1 MSQIQS
7 FSDSNAKSSSAQSTQ
22 NNLKVLG
29 FDIGIASIGWAYV
42 CGGELKDCGVRIF
55 TKAENPK
62 DGSSLAL
69 PRREARGARRR
80 LARRKVRL
88 YAIKDL
94 VCKEFGLHLG
104 DFLSPAGELPKAYI
118 TSKDTK
124 SPYELRAEALNQVL
138 TKAEFARVIL
148 HIAKHRGYGN
158 KHAKESADSENGK
171 VKKAMSENAEIM
183 KAKGYQSVGQYLY
196 NEFYQ
201 KSRDFS
207 DSQPKSPLNTQGTQ
221 EFVNVRNKAES
232 YARCVSQKE
241 LQDEL
246 TLIFKRQ
253 RELGFKFKDAT
264 YKIYDENRKLQEL
277 DFENAVLQSAFL
289 QRPLK
294 SFADKVGKCT
304 FFADEFRAPK
314 DSLSAMEFVALTR
327 IINTLANIS
336 KRSGEVYSA
345 EQVREICQ
353 IVLDKGEITYKNLR
367 KIIALDE
374 KMQFPKDSKLDYSK
388 GEDAEKAKLIEFSK
402 LKAFRKALGGSFEG
416 FTRAELDSIATDIAL
431 IKSKDTLKQ
440 TLSAKY
446 PRLNE
451 TQKEALSELNFDK
464 FIDLSFKALEAIL
477 PFMRGESLKFKDE
490 CKRYDEA
497 WREAGLIEVAKK
509 TQKGNKLPPLI
520 EYEPNLANPVVA
532 RALSE
537 YRKVL
542 NALLAKYGAVH
553 KIHLEF
559 TREAGVSAKERG
571 QIIAE
576 QNKRF
581 KANEEARKRCAEY
594 GLSLSGIN
602 MLKLKL
608 WQEQNEFCVYSGRKI
623 TREDLANPN
632 ALQID
637 HIYPYSRSYDD
648 SQNNKVLCF
657 TSENQHKLNKTPFE
671 AFGSDSAKW
680 NAILGLIE
688 KLPKPKKSRITNK
701 NFADKEG
708 GFIARNIVDT
718 SYIATLTASY
728 TDAFIEFLPLSE
740 NENTTLGKEQKG
752 EDTSLKRGE
761 KGSKK
766 HIVVVNGSLTATMR
780 HYWGLNT
787 LLDSQSANEKK
798 APSLAEG
805 VGGGSLR
812 ASEAIQNAQIDCHAK
827 SSDFAR
833 NDSICHTEGVHSTTE
848 VSQSQ
853 NDNRD
858 ILPTAQYDNDLD
870 SSVALPPQ
878 NDNIVAKNDKKISEG
893 KDRSNHLH
901 HALDAIIIAYT
912 NDSIIKAFSDFKKTQ
927 EQNKARLIAKEIKSS
942 EYKISRRFFSPSHF
956 ANNEEFRQTIKR
968 KILGESSENNEQVS
982 GIFVSKPPRKRARG
996 ALHKE
1001 TFSSLDSSDLLE
1013 TYGGKGNPKEI
1024 QKQGVERA
1032 IKLGKIRQIGS
1043 KVADNGAMVRVDIF
1057 RHKLSGKFYGV
1068 PIYTMDFALG
1078 ILPNKAVVGGKDKS
1092 GVIKEWLE
1100 MDSSYKFCFSLFKD
1114 DLILVQ
1120 KKEMKNA
1127 ELCYFVSFG
1136 IATASISVEKH
1147 DNYFGSLTEN
1157 QKLLFTNATPQEV
1170 KGLSIG
1176 IQNLKVFEKWQVS
1189 PLGEVQKAEY
1199 KERESIKLKSS
1210 PKDFNN
1216 AK

>member
-1 MSQIQS
+1 M
-7 FSDSNAKSSSAQSTQ
+7 
-22 NNLKVLG
+22 KVLG
-29 FDIGIASIGWAYV
+29 FDIGIASIGWAFV
-42 CGGELKDCGVRIF
+42 EDGELKDCGVRIF

-80 LARRKVRL
+80 LARRKGRL
-88 YAIKDL
+88 YALKDL
-94 VCKEFGLHLG
+94 ICKEFGLN
-104 DFLSPAGELPKAYI
+104 LSDYLANAGELPRAYH

-124 SPYELRAEALNQVL
+124 SPYQLRTEALHRKL
-138 TKAEFARVIL
+138 TPDEFARVIL

-158 KHAKESADSENGK
+158 KHAKESTDSENGK
-171 VKKAMSENAEIM
+171 VKKAINENAKIM
-183 KAKGYQSVGQYLY
+183 ADKGYQSVGQYLY

-207 DSQPKSPLNTQGTQ
+207 EAMPKSPLNTQDTQ

-241 LQDEL
+241 LENEL

-253 RELGFKFKDAT
+253 REFGFKFKDAT
-264 YKIYDENRKLQEL
+264 YKIYDENSKIKEL
-277 DFENAVLQSAFL
+277 DFENAVLQTAFL

-304 FFADEFRAPK
+304 FFENEPRAPK

-345 EQVREICQ
+345 QKMREILS
-353 IVLDKGEITYKNLR
+353 IVLEKGEITYKNLR

-374 KMQFPKDSKLDYSK
+374 KMQFPKDSKLDYAK
-388 GEDAEKAKLIEFSK
+388 GEDAEKAKLIEFRK
-402 LKAFRKALGGSFEG
+402 LKDFRKALGGFEG
-416 FTRAELDSIATDIAL
+416 FTRVELDIIAVCIAL
-431 IKSKDTLKQ
+431 IKDKVALLDTLKLGQ
-440 TLSAKY
+440 TKDIK
-446 PRLNE
+446 LNE
-451 TQKEALSELNFDK
+451 AQKVALSNVSKKLDENQRKELSELNFDK

-477 PFMRGESLKFKDE
+477 PLMRGEAPNCNNE

-497 WREAGLIEVAKK
+497 WREAGLVEVAKS
-509 TQKGNKLPPLI
+509 TQKGNKLPPLL
-520 EYEPNLANPVVA
+520 EYEQNLANPVVA
-532 RALSE
+532 RALAE

-542 NALLAKYGAVH
+542 NAILAKYGKVH

-559 TREAGVSAKERG
+559 TRQAGVSTKERA

-576 QNKRF
+576 QNKRL
-581 KANEEARKRCAEY
+581 KANEEARKRCADF
-594 GLSLSGIN
+594 GLEPSAIN

-608 WQEQNEFCVYSGRKI
+608 WQEQSKFCVYSGREI

-637 HIYPYSRSYDD
+637 HIYPYSRSFDD
-648 SQNNKVLCF
+648 SQNNKVLVYA
-657 TSENQHKLNKTPFE
+657 SANQHKLNKTPFE
-671 AFGSDSAKW
+671 AFGSDTQQWGK
-680 NAILGLIE
+680 ILGLIK
-688 KLPKPKKSRITNK
+688 KLPKPKKNRIANK
-701 NFADKEG
+701 NFNDKEG

-740 NENTTLGKEQKG
+740 SEDTTLG
-752 EDTSLKRGE
+752 RGQ

-766 HIVVVNGSLTATMR
+766 HITVVNGSLTATMR
-780 HYWGLNT
+780 HYWGLNS
-787 LLDSQSANEKK
+787 LLDDKN
-798 APSLAEG
+798 
-805 VGGGSLR
+805 
-812 ASEAIQNAQIDCHAK
+812 SE
-827 SSDFAR
+827 
-833 NDSICHTEGVHSTTE
+833 V
-848 VSQSQ
+848 
-853 NDNRD
+853 
-858 ILPTAQYDNDLD
+858 
-870 SSVALPPQ
+870 
-878 NDNIVAKNDKKISEG
+878 

-901 HALDAIIIAYT
+901 HALDAIIIAYA
-912 NDSIIKAFSDFKKTQ
+912 NDSIIKAFSDFKKIQ
-927 EQNKARLIAKEIKSS
+927 EQNKARLIAKEIESS
-942 EYKISRRFFSPSHF
+942 EYKISRRFFAPSNF
-956 ANNEEFRQTIKR
+956 ENNEAFRQSIKR
-968 KILGESSENNEQVS
+968 KILGESSQNGEQIG

-1001 TFSSLDSSDLLE
+1001 TFTSLDNSELLE

-1024 QKQGVERA
+1024 QKQGVNRA

-1057 RHKLSGKFYGV
+1057 RHKASGKFYGV

-1092 GVIKEWLE
+1092 GIIKEWLE
-1100 MDSSYKFCFSLFKD
+1100 MDSNYEFCFSLFKD

-1120 KKEMKNA
+1120 KKEMKDA
-1127 ELCYFVSFG
+1127 ELCYFSGFDTSG
-1136 IATASISVEKH
+1136 GQIKVEKH
-1147 DNYFGSLTEN
+1147 NN
-1157 QKLLFTNATPQEV
+1157 LFTNLSYDEALLFNEV
-1170 KGLSIG
+1170 EKQQGRTG
-1176 IQNLKVFEKWQVS
+1176 IQNLKTFEKWQVS
-1189 PLGEVQKAEY
+1189 PLGEVSPAEF
-1199 KERESIKLKSS
+1199 KERESISLKSTL
-1210 PKDFNN
+1210 KR
-1216 AK
+1216 AKI

>member
-1 MSQIQS
+1 M
-7 FSDSNAKSSSAQSTQ
+7 
-22 NNLKVLG
+22 KVLG
-29 FDIGIASIGWAYV
+29 FDIGIASIGWAFV
-42 CGGELKDCGVRIF
+42 EDGELKDCGVRIF

-80 LARRKVRL
+80 LARRKGRL
-88 YAIKDL
+88 YALKDL
-94 VCKEFGLHLG
+94 ICKEFGLN
-104 DFLSPAGELPKAYI
+104 LSDYLANAGELPRAYH

-124 SPYELRAEALNQVL
+124 SPYQLRTEALHRKL
-138 TKAEFARVIL
+138 TPDEFARVIL

-158 KHAKESADSENGK
+158 KHAKESTDSENGK
-171 VKKAMSENAEIM
+171 VKKAINENAKIM
-183 KAKGYQSVGQYLY
+183 ADKGYQSVGQYLY

-207 DSQPKSPLNTQGTQ
+207 EAMPKSPLNTQDTQ

-241 LQDEL
+241 LENEL

-253 RELGFKFKDAT
+253 REFGFKFKDAT
-264 YKIYDENRKLQEL
+264 YKIYDENSKIKEL
-277 DFENAVLQSAFL
+277 DFENAVLQTAFL

-304 FFADEFRAPK
+304 FFENEPRAPK

-345 EQVREICQ
+345 QKVREILS
-353 IVLDKGEITYKNLR
+353 IVLEKGEITYKNLR

-374 KMQFPKDSKLDYSK
+374 KMQFPKDSKLDYAK
-388 GEDAEKAKLIEFSK
+388 GEDAEKAKLIEFRK
-402 LKAFRKALGGSFEG
+402 LKDFRKALGGFEG
-416 FTRAELDSIATDIAL
+416 FTRVELDIIAVCIAL
-431 IKSKDTLKQ
+431 IKDKVALLDTLKLGQ
-440 TLSAKY
+440 TKDIK
-446 PRLNE
+446 LNE
-451 TQKEALSELNFDK
+451 AQKVALSNVSKKLDENQRKELSELNFDK

-477 PFMRGESLKFKDE
+477 PLMRGEAPNCNNE

-497 WREAGLIEVAKK
+497 WREAGLVEVAKS
-509 TQKGNKLPPLI
+509 TQKGNKLPPLL
-520 EYEPNLANPVVA
+520 EYEQNLANPVVA
-532 RALSE
+532 RALAE

-542 NALLAKYGAVH
+542 NAILAKYGKVH

-559 TREAGVSAKERG
+559 TRQAGVSTKERA

-576 QNKRF
+576 QNKRL
-581 KANEEARKRCAEY
+581 KANEEARKRCADF
-594 GLSLSGIN
+594 GLEPSAIN

-608 WQEQNEFCVYSGRKI
+608 WQEQSKFCVYSGREI

-637 HIYPYSRSYDD
+637 HIYPYSRSFDD
-648 SQNNKVLCF
+648 SQNNKVLVYA
-657 TSENQHKLNKTPFE
+657 SANQHKLNKTPFE
-671 AFGSDSAKW
+671 AFGSDTQQWGK
-680 NAILGLIE
+680 ILGLIE
-688 KLPKPKKSRITNK
+688 KLPKPKKNRIANK
-701 NFADKEG
+701 NFNDKEG

-740 NENTTLGKEQKG
+740 SEDTTLG
-752 EDTSLKRGE
+752 RGQ

-766 HIVVVNGSLTATMR
+766 HITVVNGSLTATMR
-780 HYWGLNT
+780 HYWGLNS
-787 LLDSQSANEKK
+787 LLDS
-798 APSLAEG
+798 
-805 VGGGSLR
+805 
-812 ASEAIQNAQIDCHAK
+812 H
-827 SSDFAR
+827 
-833 NDSICHTEGVHSTTE
+833 CHTEASQEAE

-858 ILPTAQYDNDLD
+858 
-870 SSVALPPQ
+870 SSVASLPQ
-878 NDNIVAKNDKKISEG
+878 NDKENNAPKTQDS

-901 HALDAIIIAYT
+901 HALDAIIIAYA
-912 NDSIIKAFSDFKKTQ
+912 NDSIIKAFSDFKKIQ
-927 EQNKARLIAKEIKSS
+927 EQNKARLIAKEIESS
-942 EYKISRRFFSPSHF
+942 EYKISRRFFAPSNF
-956 ANNEEFRQTIKR
+956 ENNEAFRQSIKR
-968 KILGESSENNEQVS
+968 KILGESSQNGEQIG

-1001 TFSSLDSSDLLE
+1001 TFTSLDNSELLE

-1032 IKLGKIRQIGS
+1032 ISLGKIRQIGS

-1057 RHKLSGKFYGV
+1057 RHRASGKFYGV
-1068 PIYTMDFALG
+1068 PIYTMDFARG
-1078 ILPNKAVVGGKDKS
+1078 NLPNKAVVGGKDKR

-1100 MDSSYKFCFSLFKD
+1100 MDANYEFCFSLFKD

-1120 KKEMKNA
+1120 KKEMKDA
-1127 ELCYFVSFG
+1127 ELCYFSGFDTSG
-1136 IATASISVEKH
+1136 GQIKVEKH
-1147 DNYFGSLTEN
+1147 NN
-1157 QKLLFTNATPQEV
+1157 LFTNLSYDEALLFNEV
-1170 KGLSIG
+1170 EKQQGRIG
-1176 IQNLKVFEKWQVS
+1176 IQNLKIFEKWQVS
-1189 PLGEVQKAEY
+1189 PLGEVSPAEF
-1199 KERESIKLKSS
+1199 KERESISLKSTL
-1210 PKDFNN
+1210 KR
-1216 AK
+1216 AKIEK

>member
-1 MSQIQS
+1 M
-7 FSDSNAKSSSAQSTQ
+7 
-22 NNLKVLG
+22 KVLG
-29 FDIGIASIGWAYV
+29 FDIGIASIGWAFV
-42 CGGELKDCGVRIF
+42 EDGELKDCGVRIF

-80 LARRKVRL
+80 LARRKGRL
-88 YAIKDL
+88 YALKDL
-94 VCKEFGLHLG
+94 ICKEFGLN
-104 DFLSPAGELPKAYI
+104 LSDYLANAGELPRAYH

-124 SPYELRAEALNQVL
+124 SPYQLRTEALHRKL
-138 TKAEFARVIL
+138 TPDEFARVIL

-158 KHAKESADSENGK
+158 KHAKESTDSENGK
-171 VKKAMSENAEIM
+171 VKKAINENAKIM
-183 KAKGYQSVGQYLY
+183 ADKGYQSVGQYLY

-207 DSQPKSPLNTQGTQ
+207 EAMPKSPLNTQDTQ

-241 LQDEL
+241 LENEL

-253 RELGFKFKDAT
+253 REFGFKFKDAT
-264 YKIYDENRKLQEL
+264 YKIYDENSKIKEL
-277 DFENAVLQSAFL
+277 DFENAVLQTAFL

-304 FFADEFRAPK
+304 FFENEPRAPK

-345 EQVREICQ
+345 QKVREILS
-353 IVLDKGEITYKNLR
+353 IVLEKGEITYKNLR

-374 KMQFPKDSKLDYSK
+374 KMQFPKDSKLDYAK
-388 GEDAEKAKLIEFSK
+388 GEDAEKAKLIEFRK
-402 LKAFRKALGGSFEG
+402 LKDFRKALGGFEG
-416 FTRAELDSIATDIAL
+416 FTRVELDIIAVCIAL
-431 IKSKDTLKQ
+431 IKDKVALLDTLKLGQ
-440 TLSAKY
+440 TKDIK
-446 PRLNE
+446 LNE
-451 TQKEALSELNFDK
+451 AQKVALSNVSKKLDENQRKELSELNFDK

-477 PFMRGESLKFKDE
+477 PLMRGEAPNCNNE

-497 WREAGLIEVAKK
+497 WREAGLVEVAKS
-509 TQKGNKLPPLI
+509 TQKGNKLPPLL
-520 EYEPNLANPVVA
+520 EYEQNLANPVVA
-532 RALSE
+532 RALAE

-542 NALLAKYGAVH
+542 NAILAKYGKVH

-559 TREAGVSAKERG
+559 TRQAGVSTKERA

-576 QNKRF
+576 QNKRL
-581 KANEEARKRCAEY
+581 KANEEARKRCADF
-594 GLSLSGIN
+594 GLEPSAIN

-608 WQEQNEFCVYSGRKI
+608 WQEQSKFCVYSGREI

-637 HIYPYSRSYDD
+637 HIYPYSRSFDD
-648 SQNNKVLCF
+648 SQNNKVLVYA
-657 TSENQHKLNKTPFE
+657 SANQHKLNKTPFE
-671 AFGSDSAKW
+671 AFGSDTQQWGK
-680 NAILGLIE
+680 ILGLIK
-688 KLPKPKKSRITNK
+688 KLPKPKKNRIANK
-701 NFADKEG
+701 NFNDKEG

-740 NENTTLGKEQKG
+740 SEDTTLG
-752 EDTSLKRGE
+752 RGQ

-766 HIVVVNGSLTATMR
+766 HITVVNGSLTATMR
-780 HYWGLNT
+780 HYWGLNS
-787 LLDSQSANEKK
+787 LLDDKN
-798 APSLAEG
+798 
-805 VGGGSLR
+805 
-812 ASEAIQNAQIDCHAK
+812 SE
-827 SSDFAR
+827 
-833 NDSICHTEGVHSTTE
+833 V
-848 VSQSQ
+848 
-853 NDNRD
+853 
-858 ILPTAQYDNDLD
+858 
-870 SSVALPPQ
+870 
-878 NDNIVAKNDKKISEG
+878 

-901 HALDAIIIAYT
+901 HALDAIIIAYA
-912 NDSIIKAFSDFKKTQ
+912 NDSIIKAFSDFKKIQ
-927 EQNKARLIAKEIKSS
+927 EQNKARLIAKEIESS
-942 EYKISRRFFSPSHF
+942 EYKISRRFFAPSNF
-956 ANNEEFRQTIKR
+956 ENNEAFRQSIKR
-968 KILGESSENNEQVS
+968 KILGESSQNGEQIG

-1001 TFSSLDSSDLLE
+1001 TFTSLDNSELLE

-1024 QKQGVERA
+1024 QKQGVNRA

-1057 RHKLSGKFYGV
+1057 RHKASGKFYGV

-1078 ILPNKAVVGGKDKS
+1078 ILPNKAVVGGKDKR

-1100 MDSSYKFCFSLFKD
+1100 MDSNYAFCFSLFKD

-1120 KKEMKNA
+1120 KKEMEKA
-1127 ELCYFVSFG
+1127 ELCYFSGFDTSG
-1136 IATASISVEKH
+1136 GQIKVEKH
-1147 DNYFGSLTEN
+1147 NN
-1157 QKLLFTNATPQEV
+1157 LFTNLSYDEALLFNEV
-1170 KGLSIG
+1170 EKQQGRTG
-1176 IQNLKVFEKWQVS
+1176 IQNLKTFEKWQVS
-1189 PLGEVQKAEY
+1189 PLGEVSPAEF
-1199 KERESIKLKSS
+1199 KERESISLKSTL
-1210 PKDFNN
+1210 KR
-1216 AK
+1216 AKI

>member
-1 MSQIQS
+1 M
-7 FSDSNAKSSSAQSTQ
+7 
-22 NNLKVLG
+22 KVLG
-29 FDIGIASIGWAYV
+29 FDIGIASIGWAFV
-42 CGGELKDCGVRIF
+42 EDGELKDCGVRIF

-80 LARRKVRL
+80 LARRKGRL
-88 YAIKDL
+88 YALKDL
-94 VCKEFGLHLG
+94 ICKEFGLN
-104 DFLSPAGELPKAYI
+104 LSDYLANAGELPRAYH

-124 SPYELRAEALNQVL
+124 SPYQLRTEALHRKL
-138 TKAEFARVIL
+138 TPDEFARVIL

-158 KHAKESADSENGK
+158 KHAKESTDSENGK
-171 VKKAMSENAEIM
+171 VKKAINENAKIM
-183 KAKGYQSVGQYLY
+183 ADKGYQSVGQYLY

-207 DSQPKSPLNTQGTQ
+207 EAMPKSPLNTQDTQ

-241 LQDEL
+241 LENEL

-253 RELGFKFKDAT
+253 REFGFKFKDAT
-264 YKIYDENRKLQEL
+264 YKIYDENSKIKEL
-277 DFENAVLQSAFL
+277 DFENAVLQTAFL

-304 FFADEFRAPK
+304 FFENEPRAPK

-345 EQVREICQ
+345 QKVREILS
-353 IVLDKGEITYKNLR
+353 IVLEKGEITYKNLR

-374 KMQFPKDSKLDYSK
+374 KMQFPKDSKLDYAK
-388 GEDAEKAKLIEFSK
+388 GEDAEKAKLIEFRK
-402 LKAFRKALGGSFEG
+402 LKDFRKALGGFEG
-416 FTRAELDSIATDIAL
+416 FTRVELDIIAVCIAL
-431 IKSKDTLKQ
+431 IKDKVALLDTLKLGQ
-440 TLSAKY
+440 TKDIK
-446 PRLNE
+446 LNE
-451 TQKEALSELNFDK
+451 AQKVALSNVSKKLDENQRKELSELNFDK

-477 PFMRGESLKFKDE
+477 PLMRGEAPNCNNE

-497 WREAGLIEVAKK
+497 WREAGLVEVAKS
-509 TQKGNKLPPLI
+509 TQKGNKLPPLL
-520 EYEPNLANPVVA
+520 EYEQNLANPVVA
-532 RALSE
+532 RALAE

-542 NALLAKYGAVH
+542 NAILAKYGKVH

-559 TREAGVSAKERG
+559 TRQAGVSTKERA

-576 QNKRF
+576 QNKRL
-581 KANEEARKRCAEY
+581 KANEEARKRCADF
-594 GLSLSGIN
+594 GLEPSAIN

-608 WQEQNEFCVYSGRKI
+608 WQEQSKFCVYSGREI

-637 HIYPYSRSYDD
+637 HIYPYSRSFDD
-648 SQNNKVLCF
+648 SQNNKVLVYA
-657 TSENQHKLNKTPFE
+657 SANQHKLNKTPFE
-671 AFGSDSAKW
+671 AFGSDTQQWGK
-680 NAILGLIE
+680 ILGLIK
-688 KLPKPKKSRITNK
+688 KLPKPKKNRIANK
-701 NFADKEG
+701 NFNDKEG

-740 NENTTLGKEQKG
+740 SEDTTLG
-752 EDTSLKRGE
+752 RGE

-766 HIVVVNGSLTATMR
+766 HITVVNGSLTATMR
-780 HYWGLNT
+780 HYWGLNS
-787 LLDSQSANEKK
+787 LLDSH
-798 APSLAEG
+798 
-805 VGGGSLR
+805 
-812 ASEAIQNAQIDCHAK
+812 CHTK
-827 SSDFAR
+827 HCEVSK
-833 NDSICHTEGVHSTTE
+833 NNNCHTEASQEAE

-858 ILPTAQYDNDLD
+858 
-870 SSVALPPQ
+870 SSVASLPQ
-878 NDNIVAKNDKKISEG
+878 NDKENNAPKTQDS

-901 HALDAIIIAYT
+901 HALDAIIIAFT

-927 EQNKARLIAKEIKSS
+927 EQNKARLIAKEIESS
-942 EYKISRRFFSPSHF
+942 EYKISRRFFTPSNF
-956 ANNEEFRQTIKR
+956 ENNEAFRQSIKR
-968 KILGESSENNEQVS
+968 KILGESSQNGEQIG

-1001 TFSSLDSSDLLE
+1001 TFTSLDDSDLLE

-1024 QKQGVERA
+1024 QKQGVNRA

-1057 RHKLSGKFYGV
+1057 RHKASGKFYGV

-1092 GVIKEWLE
+1092 GIIKEWLE
-1100 MDSSYKFCFSLFKD
+1100 MDSNYEFCFSLFKD

-1120 KKEMKNA
+1120 KKEMKDA
-1127 ELCYFVSFG
+1127 ELCYFSGFDTSG
-1136 IATASISVEKH
+1136 GQIKVEKH
-1147 DNYFGSLTEN
+1147 NN
-1157 QKLLFTNATPQEV
+1157 LFTNLSYDEALLFNEV
-1170 KGLSIG
+1170 EKQQGRTG
-1176 IQNLKVFEKWQVS
+1176 IQNLKTFEKWQVS
-1189 PLGEVQKAEY
+1189 PLGEVSPAEF
-1199 KERESIKLKSS
+1199 KERESISLKSTL
-1210 PKDFNN
+1210 KR
-1216 AK
+1216 AKI

>member
-1 MSQIQS
+1 M
-7 FSDSNAKSSSAQSTQ
+7 
-22 NNLKVLG
+22 KVLG
-29 FDIGIASIGWAYV
+29 FDIGIASIGWAFV
-42 CGGELKDCGVRIF
+42 EDGELKDCGVRIF

-80 LARRKVRL
+80 LARRKGRL
-88 YAIKDL
+88 YALKDL
-94 VCKEFGLHLG
+94 ICKEFGLN
-104 DFLSPAGELPKAYI
+104 LSDYLANAGELPRAYH

-124 SPYELRAEALNQVL
+124 SPYQLRTEALHRKL
-138 TKAEFARVIL
+138 TPDEFARVIL

-158 KHAKESADSENGK
+158 KHAKESTDSENGK
-171 VKKAMSENAEIM
+171 VKKAINENAKIM
-183 KAKGYQSVGQYLY
+183 ADKGYQSVGQYLY

-207 DSQPKSPLNTQGTQ
+207 EAMPKSPLNTQDTQ

-241 LQDEL
+241 LENEL

-253 RELGFKFKDAT
+253 REFGFKFKDAT
-264 YKIYDENRKLQEL
+264 YKIYDENSKIKEL
-277 DFENAVLQSAFL
+277 DFENAVLQTAFL

-304 FFADEFRAPK
+304 FFENEPRAPK

-345 EQVREICQ
+345 QKVREILS
-353 IVLDKGEITYKNLR
+353 IVLEKGEITYKNLR

-374 KMQFPKDSKLDYSK
+374 KMQFPKDSKLDYAK
-388 GEDAEKAKLIEFSK
+388 GEDAEKAKLIEFRK
-402 LKAFRKALGGSFEG
+402 LKDFRKALGGFEG
-416 FTRAELDSIATDIAL
+416 FTRVELDIIAVCIAL
-431 IKSKDTLKQ
+431 IKDKVALLDTLKLGQ
-440 TLSAKY
+440 TKDIK
-446 PRLNE
+446 LNE
-451 TQKEALSELNFDK
+451 AQKVALSNVSKKLDENQRKELSELNFDK

-477 PFMRGESLKFKDE
+477 PLMRGEAPNCNNE

-497 WREAGLIEVAKK
+497 WREAGLVEVAKS
-509 TQKGNKLPPLI
+509 TQKGNKLPPLL
-520 EYEPNLANPVVA
+520 EYEQNLANPVVA
-532 RALSE
+532 RALAE

-542 NALLAKYGAVH
+542 NAILAKYGKVH

-559 TREAGVSAKERG
+559 TRQAGVSTKERA

-576 QNKRF
+576 QNKRL
-581 KANEEARKRCAEY
+581 KANEEARKRCADF
-594 GLSLSGIN
+594 GLEPSAIN

-608 WQEQNEFCVYSGRKI
+608 WQEQSKFCVYSGREI

-637 HIYPYSRSYDD
+637 HIYPYSRSFDD
-648 SQNNKVLCF
+648 SQNNKVLVYA
-657 TSENQHKLNKTPFE
+657 SANQHKLNKTPFE
-671 AFGSDSAKW
+671 AFGSDTQQWGK
-680 NAILGLIE
+680 ILGLIK
-688 KLPKPKKSRITNK
+688 KLPKPKKNRIANK
-701 NFADKEG
+701 NFNDKEG

-740 NENTTLGKEQKG
+740 SEDTTLG
-752 EDTSLKRGE
+752 RGQ

-766 HIVVVNGSLTATMR
+766 HITVVNGSLTATMR
-780 HYWGLNT
+780 HYWGLNS
-787 LLDSQSANEKK
+787 LLDDKN
-798 APSLAEG
+798 
-805 VGGGSLR
+805 
-812 ASEAIQNAQIDCHAK
+812 SE
-827 SSDFAR
+827 
-833 NDSICHTEGVHSTTE
+833 V
-848 VSQSQ
+848 
-853 NDNRD
+853 
-858 ILPTAQYDNDLD
+858 
-870 SSVALPPQ
+870 
-878 NDNIVAKNDKKISEG
+878 

-901 HALDAIIIAYT
+901 HALDAIIIAYA
-912 NDSIIKAFSDFKKTQ
+912 NDSIIKAFSDFKKIQ
-927 EQNKARLIAKEIKSS
+927 EQNKARLIAKEIESS
-942 EYKISRRFFSPSHF
+942 EYKISRRFFTPSNF
-956 ANNEEFRQTIKR
+956 ENNEAFRQSIKR
-968 KILGESSENNEQVS
+968 KILGESSQNGEQIG

-1001 TFSSLDSSDLLE
+1001 TFTSLDDSDLLE

-1024 QKQGVERA
+1024 QKQGVNRA

-1057 RHKLSGKFYGV
+1057 RHKASGKFYGV

-1092 GVIKEWLE
+1092 GIIKEWLE
-1100 MDSSYKFCFSLFKD
+1100 MDSNYEFCFSLFKD

-1120 KKEMKNA
+1120 KKEMKDA
-1127 ELCYFVSFG
+1127 ELCYFSGFDTSG
-1136 IATASISVEKH
+1136 GQIKVEKH
-1147 DNYFGSLTEN
+1147 NN
-1157 QKLLFTNATPQEV
+1157 LFTNLSYDEALLFNEV
-1170 KGLSIG
+1170 EKQQGRTG
-1176 IQNLKVFEKWQVS
+1176 IQNLKTFEKWQVS
-1189 PLGEVQKAEY
+1189 PLGEVSPAEF
-1199 KERESIKLKSS
+1199 KERESISLKSTL
-1210 PKDFNN
+1210 KR
-1216 AK
+1216 AKI